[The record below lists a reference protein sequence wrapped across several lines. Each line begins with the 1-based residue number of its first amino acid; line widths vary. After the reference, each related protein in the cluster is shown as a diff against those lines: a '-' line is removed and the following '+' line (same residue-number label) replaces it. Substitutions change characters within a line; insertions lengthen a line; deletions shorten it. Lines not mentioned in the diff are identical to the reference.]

1 MKKILPVALFAL
13 IPFTGCSKS
22 EPAPAEK
29 PAAAPAKEAPAQPT
43 KEAAAEPAKEAAA
56 EPAKEGAAATDVQE
70 LTIESVDNQ
79 MAYNK
84 KELKVK
90 AGGTVKITLVNKAT
104 SEAMKHN
111 IVIVKKGTSMKV
123 GQAAISTMGV
133 PPKTADVIAAS
144 DIAGPGKTV
153 TVTFPTPAA
162 GEYEFVCTFWPLRH
176 DEGCV
181 HRLIKRDN
189 RITILKRHLRWRFF
203 LQKTWCRPP
212 PLLKEGHRDE
222 HVIPSR

>member
-1 MKKILPVALFAL
+1 M
-13 IPFTGCSKS
+13 
-22 EPAPAEK
+22 
-29 PAAAPAKEAPAQPT
+29 
-43 KEAAAEPAKEAAA
+43 
-56 EPAKEGAAATDVQE
+56 QE

-162 GEYEFVCTFWPLRH
+162 GEYGIVCTFP
-176 DEGCV
+176 
-181 HRLIKRDN
+181 
-189 RITILKRHLRWRFF
+189 
-203 LQKTWCRPP
+203 
-212 PLLKEGHRDE
+212 GHFAMMKGAFIVE
-222 HVIPSR
+222 